1 MKILLVPGSGAGA
14 NVWHYQQQGLPDC
27 EGVALPGHPDGQA
40 LESIPAY
47 VEWLHGYIRQKG
59 QGQVIL
65 GGHSLGGGIA
75 LMYALS
81 YPQDLRGLVLIG
93 TGARLRVRPDILESV
108 RGMIGDPEAW
118 RRYIGPPEAGSTKP
132 QTPNTSPP
140 EAGSAKPQTPNTNSP
155 LPHPDAVLQEIRDM
169 RLRIGPAVLLSDF
182 LCCDRFDVM
191 TRLGEIKLPTLIM
204 VGTEDVMTP
213 PKYAQF
219 LADRIAGAKLVIVPG
234 ATHSIA
240 TEKPEEVNGEIGR
253 WGVGVINRWRV
264 TTSEGG
270 AP

>member
-47 VEWLHGYIRQKG
+47 VEWLHGYIQQKG
-59 QGQVIL
+59 YGQVVL

-75 LMYALS
+75 LMYALT
-81 YPQDLRGLVLIG
+81 YPQDLKGLVLIG
-93 TGARLRVRPDILESV
+93 TGARLRVRPDILETV
-108 RGMIGDPEAW
+108 RGMIGNPEAW
-118 RRYIGPPEAGSTKP
+118 RRYIEAT
-132 QTPNTSPP
+132 
-140 EAGSAKPQTPNTNSP
+140 P
-155 LPHPDAVLQEIRDM
+155 LPRADAALAAIRDM

-191 TRLGEIKLPTLIM
+191 MRLAEIKLPTLII

-219 LADRIAGAKLVIVPG
+219 MADRIAGAKLVIVPG

-240 TEKPEEVNGEIGR
+240 TEKPEEVNGVVRGWLTKTNPE
-253 WGVGVINRWRV
+253 VN
-264 TTSEGG
+264 
-270 AP
+270 